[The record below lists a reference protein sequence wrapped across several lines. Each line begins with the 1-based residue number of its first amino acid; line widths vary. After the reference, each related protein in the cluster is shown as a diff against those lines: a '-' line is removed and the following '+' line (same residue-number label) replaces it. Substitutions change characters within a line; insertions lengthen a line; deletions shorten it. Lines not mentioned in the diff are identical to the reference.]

1 MVSKVI
7 ICKMYDKNS
16 LLLLLYLLATGY
28 KEIEKEPVAESTA
41 KRKRGKV
48 CVNSN

>member
-1 MVSKVI
+1 M
-7 ICKMYDKNS
+7 
-16 LLLLLYLLATGY
+16 YLLATGY
-28 KEIEKEPVAESTA
+28 KGIEKEPVAESTA